1 MGSVPLTP
9 APTNQNQFPATS
21 PTRTQSNLMRLL
33 PLWLCHLH
41 QLVSILDSTNPWS
54 SLPVKWQRGGSR
66 ARTMTLV
73 FYPYRSAATASGH
86 LQRINRTRAEHP
98 AEFYVSA
105 KTQVR
110 LITSV
115 YQAQWQYVAFS
126 S

>member
-21 PTRTQSNLMRLL
+21 PTRPQSNLMRLL

-73 FYPYRSAATASGH
+73 FYPYRSAATHSHVKDPPQPPAATFNG
-86 LQRINRTRAEHP
+86 LIERAQNILLN
-98 AEFYVSA
+98 FTFRRKRRSD
-105 KTQVR
+105 
-110 LITSV
+110 
-115 YQAQWQYVAFS
+115 
-126 S
+126 